1 MPSAFILIIAI
12 GAFILGYV
20 FYGKYLARK
29 IGLDLKNKTPCHTMK
44 DGVDYVPAKWPVL
57 LGHHFASIAGAAPI
71 IGPITAAVFGWIPVF
86 LWIIFGNV
94 FMGAVHDFTSLI
106 ASARHKGRSIGKV
119 IEEHIGIHGKILF
132 LIFAW
137 FTLVLVVAAFVILV
151 AKTFVSTPE
160 VSTASFLFILLA
172 VVFGF
177 SIYRM
182 KTGLLTATLVGVTL
196 LIICIWIGNQFPI
209 VFSPDKAQAQLVW
222 TLIILGYIFIASV
235 TPVWILLQPR
245 DYLNS
250 NLLYLV
256 LIFSF
261 FGILIAN
268 PSIKFP
274 AFTGFSHPS
283 LGLLFPILF
292 VTVACGAISGFHS
305 LVASGTTSKQLN
317 CETDARPVGYGGMLI
332 EGLLAVIA
340 LITAIILIPS
350 EYQQFFPQGGNA
362 DPITLFANG
371 VGGFI
376 SRLGIPVKIGIVF
389 AAMAVAEFAL
399 TSLDTATRLGRFTF
413 QEFFRSE
420 KPSRIRALLTNRF
433 VATFFTI
440 LPGGILA
447 LSGSYQAIWPIFG
460 SANQLL
466 AAIALLA
473 VSVWLAKKRIKNH
486 FVKYPMFIMF
496 AITLSALVVLVYEK
510 VNLVIRYF
518 SGKAVPESFNLI
530 GTFFLLLVA
539 LMLFGVAVSLVYQAA
554 KSLKSKRQN
563 LR

>member
-1 MPSAFILIIAI
+1 MSSALILIITVI
-12 GAFILGYV
+12 FFILGYI
-20 FYGKYLARK
+20 FYGRYLARK
-29 IGLDLKNKTPCHTMK
+29 LGLDLKKKTPCHTMG
-44 DGVDYVPAKWPVL
+44 DGIDYVPAKWPVL

-86 LWIIFGNV
+86 LWIVFGNV
-94 FMGAVHDFTSLI
+94 FMGAVHDFTSLV
-106 ASARHKGRSIGKV
+106 ASVRHRGRSIGEV
-119 IEEHIGIHGKILF
+119 IEEYIGVHGKLLF

-160 VSTASFLFILLA
+160 VSTASLLFILLA
-172 VVFGF
+172 VFFGL
-177 SIYRM
+177 SVYRM
-182 KTGLLTATLVGVTL
+182 KAKLWVSTVVGVTL
-196 LIICIWIGNQFPI
+196 LMLCIWIGNQFPI
-209 VFSPDKAQAQLVW
+209 IFPVTEANAQIIW
-222 TLIILGYIFIASV
+222 TCVILCYIFTASV

-250 NLLYLV
+250 NLLYMV

-261 FGILIAN
+261 FGILIAD

-274 AFTGFSHPS
+274 AFSKFVHPG
-283 LGLLFPILF
+283 LGSLFPILF

-305 LVASGTTSKQLN
+305 LVASGTTAKQLN
-317 CETDARPVGYGGMLI
+317 CELDARPVGYGGMLI

-340 LITAIILIPS
+340 LITAIVLLPS
-350 EYQQFFPQGGNA
+350 QYQVFFPIGGNA
-362 DPITLFANG
+362 DPITLFAKG

-376 SRLGIPVKIGIVF
+376 SKLGIPLKVGIIF

-413 QEFFRSE
+413 QEFFRSD
-420 KPSRIRALLTNRF
+420 KPNTLQKFLTNRF
-433 VATFFTI
+433 AATFFTI

-466 AAIALLA
+466 AALALLA
-473 VSVWLAKKRIKNH
+473 ISVWLAKKQIKNQ
-486 FVKYPMFIMF
+486 FVRYPMFIMF
-496 AITLSALVVLVYEK
+496 AITLSALAVLVQSKTKLVVHYLSHQP
-510 VNLVIRYF
+510 VPANFNLV
-518 SGKAVPESFNLI
+518 
-530 GTFFLLLVA
+530 GTCFLLLVA
-539 LMLFGVAVSLVYQAA
+539 LMLFAVAVSLVYQAV
-554 KSLKSKRQN
+554 KSLKKID
-563 LR
+563 

>member
-1 MPSAFILIIAI
+1 MSSALILIIAVI
-12 GAFILGYV
+12 WFVLGYI
-20 FYGKYLARK
+20 FYGRYLARK
-29 IGLDLKNKTPCHTMK
+29 LGISRENKTPCHTMG

-94 FMGAVHDFTSLI
+94 FMGAVHDFTSLV
-106 ASARHKGRSIGKV
+106 ASIRHKGRSIGEV
-119 IEEHIGIHGKILF
+119 IEEHIGIHGKFLF

-160 VSTASFLFILLA
+160 VSTASLLFIMLA

-177 SIYRM
+177 SLYRM
-182 KTGLLTATLVGVTL
+182 KTKLWVSTLVGVTL
-196 LIICIWIGNQFPI
+196 LLICIWIGNIFPI
-209 VFSPDKAQAQLVW
+209 VFPGTEANAQVIW
-222 TLIILGYIFIASV
+222 TLVIMAYIFTASV

-261 FGILIAN
+261 LGILIAN
-268 PSIKFP
+268 PPIKFP
-274 AFTGFSHPS
+274 VFTHFVHPG
-283 LGLLFPILF
+283 LGSLFPILF

-317 CETDARPVGYGGMLI
+317 CELDARPVGYGGMLI

-340 LITAIILIPS
+340 LITAIVLIPS
-350 EYQQFFPQGGNA
+350 QYQEYFPKGGEAN
-362 DPITLFANG
+362 PITLFANG
-371 VGGFI
+371 VGGFV
-376 SRLGIPVKIGIVF
+376 SQLGIPVKIGIIF

-413 QEFFRSE
+413 QEFFRSDN
-420 KPSRIRALLTNRF
+420 PHAIRKFLTNRF

-466 AAIALLA
+466 AALALLA
-473 VSVWLAKKRIKNH
+473 SSVWLAKKQIKNQ
-486 FVKYPMFIMF
+486 FVRYPMFIMF
-496 AITLSALVVLVYEK
+496 AITLSALVVMVYNK
-510 VNLVIRYF
+510 VKLIVNFL
-518 SGKAVPESFNLI
+518 SKQPVPANFNLI
-530 GTFFLLLVA
+530 GTCFLLLVA
-539 LMLFGVAVSLVYQAA
+539 VMLFVVAISLVYQAV
-554 KSLKSKRQN
+554 KRLKKV
-563 LR
+563 